1 MNKGTLHEG
10 VAFLEESF
18 LRNIFAL
25 SHNSTGC
32 LLFIGNYV
40 VANIKYSPTRDRSY
54 FLFDSHCRNSREITD
69 SPFGFSVLLQFADL
83 IQIERYNTE
92 AYNVANL
99 AYPTYFQIQ
108 FISVN
113 VDDSD
118 ISAIQACQV
127 NLGQTRREKSKERMR
142 ITRLKNI
149 SSFQGSDETSRKSDR
164 VSVFKKFIKLG
175 PCFICIARNRCLYRK
190 SVVVLSKNKHKE
202 LVNNMFHFIPS
213 HDNSFYICKTCV
225 QKLN

>member
-1 MNKGTLHEG
+1 MFGETTGCLCACKAMFSICWSLIRKISWWIDRDLDHILNEGDNLYESCNKDSFLSVDDLPRQIHIFRYIVNLEMNKGTLHEG
-10 VAFLEESF
+10 VAFLEESV

-32 LLFIGNYV
+32 LLFISNYV

-69 SPFGFSVLLQFADL
+69 TPFGFSVLLQFADL

-92 AYNVANL
+92 TYNAANL

-127 NLGQTRREKSKERMR
+127 
-142 ITRLKNI
+142 
-149 SSFQGSDETSRKSDR
+149 
-164 VSVFKKFIKLG
+164 KLG
-175 PCFICIARNRCLYRK
+175 PNKKRK
-190 SVVVLSKNKHKE
+190 VEGKNEDNTIEKHQFLSRK
-202 LVNNMFHFIPS
+202 
-213 HDNSFYICKTCV
+213 
-225 QKLN
+225 